1 MKTSCRSS
9 RLSFMKSLVLALGAC
24 GLMAASSTAGAAEK
38 AEDKWIVQKGAEFL
52 EERQADG
59 DSFGMTVIPAKNRVK
74 RTYRLYGVDCP
85 ETDARGGLLVDR
97 IADQAKHFGVK
108 PEEIP
113 AMGKKAADYTVDL
126 LKNGNPLVRTLGLM
140 GEDAPGGAND
150 PKRRYALVE
159 VTAPDGS
166 RRMLHELL
174 IETGLAR
181 AHGQA
186 APWPEKDARHRGEK
200 KAKELFMKD
209 LERMEKKAK
218 DGSRGFWGKP

>member
-1 MKTSCRSS
+1 
-9 RLSFMKSLVLALGAC
+9 
-24 GLMAASSTAGAAEK
+24 MAASLTAGPAKK
-38 AEDKWIVQKGAEFL
+38 AEDQWIVQKGAEFL
-52 EERQADG
+52 EERQVDG

-85 ETDARGGLLVDR
+85 ETDVRGGLLALR
-97 IADQAKHFGVK
+97 IAEQAQHFGVK
-108 PEEIP
+108 PQEIP
-113 AMGKKAADYTVDL
+113 ALGKKAADYTVDL
-126 LKNGNPLVRTLGLM
+126 LKNGNPLVRTLGPM

-159 VTAPDGS
+159 VTAPDGT

-174 IETGLAR
+174 VENGLAR
-181 AHGQA
+181 VHGQA
-186 APWPEKDARHRGEK
+186 APWPEKTMRHRGEK

-218 DGSRGFWGKP
+218 DGGRGFWGKP

>member
-1 MKTSCRSS
+1 
-9 RLSFMKSLVLALGAC
+9 MKSLVLALLAC

-59 DSFGMTVIPAKNRVK
+59 DSFGMRVIGAKNRVK

-85 ETDARGGLLVDR
+85 ETDARAGLLAGR
-97 IADQAKHFGVK
+97 IAEQAKHFGVK
-108 PEEIP
+108 PEDIP
-113 AMGKKAADYTVDL
+113 VLGKKAAEYTVDL

-159 VTAPDGS
+159 VIAPDGS

-174 IETGLAR
+174 IENGLAR

-186 APWPEKDARHRGEK
+186 APWPEKILRHVGEK
-200 KAKELFMKD
+200 KAKERFMKD
-209 LERMEKKAK
+209 LERLENAAKRAGLGLWKKPPAPV
-218 DGSRGFWGKP
+218 GRLR

>member
-1 MKTSCRSS
+1 MK
-9 RLSFMKSLVLALGAC
+9 RLAGLLALGVC
-24 GLMAASSTAGAAEK
+24 GLMAASLTAGPAKK
-38 AEDKWIVQKGAEFL
+38 AEEWIVQKGAEFL
-52 EERQADG
+52 EERQVDG

-85 ETDARGGLLVDR
+85 ETDVRGGLLAIR
-97 IADQAKHFGVK
+97 IAEQAKHFGVK

-113 AMGKKAADYTVDL
+113 ALGKKAAEYSLDL

-159 VTAPDGS
+159 VTAPDGG

-174 IETGLAR
+174 IENGLAR

-186 APWPEKDARHRGEK
+186 APWPEKAMRHLGEK
-200 KAKELFMKD
+200 KANERFMKD
-209 LERMEKKAK
+209 LERLEEKAK
-218 DGSRGFWGKP
+218 EARWGF